1 MFANFYAK
9 PLSSQFVSDTSISY
23 PFSSNQFR
31 GIYLNKPKD
40 ITEKIVFDANTNNYI
55 LYQKIG
61 NLDFTFREVMSFEEY
76 MSYQLEKM
84 MTENWQIN
92 AGYQGSSYNQTNGG
106 AKLYVGGEA
115 FDKVFGG
122 NTVDIR
128 PQGSTELIFSLR
140 VNRLDNP
147 NYTVEQRKTVS
158 FDFQEKIQMNV
169 IGKIGEKLKL
179 TTNFNTEATFNF
191 ENDMKLEYTGFEDE
205 IVKKIEIGNVSLPLN
220 GTLITGSQSLFGL
233 KTQLQFGRTTITGVL
248 SQQKSTT
255 SKVEVTGGAQT
266 SEFDIYADQY
276 EANKHFFLS
285 HYFKENYNYALS
297 NLPFINSPINI
308 TKIEEF

>member
-40 ITEKIVFDANTNNYI
+40 IKEKIVFDANTNNYI

-147 NYTVEQRKTVS
+147 NYTVEKNSLIRFSRK
-158 FDFQEKIQMNV
+158 DPNECHRKDWREIKIN
-169 IGKIGEKLKL
+169 
-179 TTNFNTEATFNF
+179 
-191 ENDMKLEYTGFEDE
+191 Y
-205 IVKKIEIGNVSLPLN
+205 
-220 GTLITGSQSLFGL
+220 
-233 KTQLQFGRTTITGVL
+233 QF
-248 SQQKSTT
+248 
-255 SKVEVTGGAQT
+255 
-266 SEFDIYADQY
+266 
-276 EANKHFFLS
+276 
-285 HYFKENYNYALS
+285 
-297 NLPFINSPINI
+297 
-308 TKIEEF
+308 